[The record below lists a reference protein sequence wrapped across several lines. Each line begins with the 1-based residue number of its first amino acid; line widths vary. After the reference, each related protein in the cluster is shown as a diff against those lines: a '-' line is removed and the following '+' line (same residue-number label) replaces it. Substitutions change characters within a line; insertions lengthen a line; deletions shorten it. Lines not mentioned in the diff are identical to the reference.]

1 MAEKKNFTIEN
12 YNGTDYDTLYP
23 ETNSGQVLLDSD
35 ARVTTGLASGSTLD
49 DALQSVVKD
58 GGAFQIGDT
67 LTTARTNLGDKWLLC
82 NGKQITQTD
91 YPVLVGLLGVQP
103 FNWTSKGTSTT
114 ANIDNIVNKTTA
126 TGDLFLAKSR
136 REESGRYRYYCSSST
151 DLLSWQSLKTSDNK
165 FDIWCVNGTWIIYSD
180 YTVNADKPKKASYY
194 SGENMDFDNFVTIN
208 GIQSSINGVAYWN
221 GKYYINTADK
231 SLESNQSSIF
241 VYTDLSQPPTILHLN
256 TKDSVNP
263 NSYGQLS
270 VLPDGVTV
278 CAGNISSTGD
288 AKYNIHVV
296 DAQNSVSHYYNGI
309 ITGYYASPQSIQY
322 FNGYYYMTTYYKS
335 TSGSSVFNHTLF
347 RSTTINGSY
356 SKVKYNNTDDVTAN
370 TITITDDYL
379 ITDTGY
385 YIDKEN
391 NVYKQANPIKAT
403 VPILVGKDKYY
414 TMINTTA
421 YQSNIAASANLPKV
435 SIASGLYTY
444 IKAKS

>member
-91 YPVLVGLLGVQP
+91 YPVLVGLLGAKP
-103 FNWTSKGTSTT
+103 FGWVSKGTSTT
-114 ANIDNIVNKTTA
+114 ANINNIVNKTTA
-126 TGDLFLAKSR
+126 TGDLFLAKSDT
-136 REESGRYRYYCSSST
+136 EVQNSYHCYYST
-151 DLLSWQSLKTSDNK
+151 DLLSWQSLKTSDRK
-165 FDIWCVNGTWIIYSD
+165 FSIWCLNGTWIIYSD
-180 YTVNADKPKKASYY
+180 YTVIADGPKKASYY
-194 SGENMDFDNFVTIN
+194 SGENMDFDNFTPIN
-208 GIQSSINGVAYWN
+208 GITESIRGAAYWN
-221 GKYYINTADK
+221 GKYYLSTT
-231 SLESNQSSIF
+231 SSDSEDNNGYIYI
-241 VYTDLSQPPTILHLN
+241 YTDLSQPPVKI
-256 TKDSVNP
+256 SVGRRQSGSALTGALTVVP
-263 NSYGQLS
+263 EGV
-270 VLPDGVTV
+270 VLCEGSTSTN
-278 CAGNISSTGD
+278 GN
-288 AKYNIHVV
+288 AAYRIHVV
-296 DAQNSVSHYYNGI
+296 DAQNSVSRYNGT
-309 ITGYYASPQSIQY
+309 ITGYHASPQSIQY

-335 TSGSSVFNHTLF
+335 TSGPSVLNHTLF
-347 RSTTINGSY
+347 RSTTLNGSY
-356 SKVKYNNTDDVTAN
+356 SKVKYNNTTDVTAN

-414 TMINTTA
+414 TMVNTTA

-435 SIASGLYTY
+435 STASGLYTY

>member
-103 FNWTSKGTSTT
+103 FNWASKGTSTT
-114 ANIDNIVNKTTA
+114 VGIDNIVNKTTA
-126 TGDLFLAKSR
+126 TGDLFLATSR

-151 DLLSWQSLKTSDNK
+151 DLLSWQSLKTSNNK
-165 FDIWCVNGTWIIYSD
+165 FYIWCVNGTWIISLNGD
-180 YTVNADKPKKASYY
+180 AGLYY
-194 SGENMDFDNFVTIN
+194 SGENMNFDNFVAIN
-208 GIQSSINGVAYWN
+208 GITSVRGVAYWN
-221 GKYYINTADK
+221 GKYYINAPDS
-231 SLESNQSSIF
+231 SLEKRQSSIF
-241 VYTDLSQPPTILHLN
+241 IYTDLSQPPTILHLDTN
-256 TKDSVNP
+256 DSV
-263 NSYGQLS
+263 SYTYYGQLS
-270 VLPDGVTV
+270 VLPDGVTMCYGSV
-278 CAGNISSTGD
+278 SSTGD

-335 TSGSSVFNHTLF
+335 TSGSNVLNHTLF
-347 RSTTINGSY
+347 RSTTLNGSY

-414 TMINTTA
+414 TMVDTTA

-435 SIASGLYTY
+435 STSSGLYTY

>member
-91 YPVLVGLLGVQP
+91 YPVLVGLLGAKP
-103 FNWTSKGTSTT
+103 FGWVSKGTSTT
-114 ANIDNIVNKTTA
+114 ANINNIVNKTTA
-126 TGDLFLAKSR
+126 TGDLFLAKSDT
-136 REESGRYRYYCSSST
+136 EVQNSYHCYYST
-151 DLLSWQSLKTSDNK
+151 DLLSWQSLKTNDRK
-165 FDIWCVNGTWIIYSD
+165 FNIWCVNGTWIIYSD
-180 YTVNADKPKKASYY
+180 YTVIADQPKKAFYY
-194 SGENMDFDNFVTIN
+194 SGENMDFDNFTAIN
-208 GIQSSINGVAYWN
+208 GITESIRGAAYWN
-221 GKYYINTADK
+221 GKYYFSTYSSDSEDK
-231 SLESNQSSIF
+231 NGYIYI
-241 VYTDLSQPPTILHLN
+241 YTDLSQPPVKISVGRRHSGSAFTGALTVVPEGVVMCDASIYPSGTN
-256 TKDSVNP
+256 TTETYDI
-263 NSYGQLS
+263 
-270 VLPDGVTV
+270 
-278 CAGNISSTGD
+278 C
-288 AKYNIHVV
+288 VV
-296 DAQNSVSHYYNGI
+296 DAQNSVSRYDI
-309 ITGYYASPQSIQY
+309 APIKGYHASSQSIQY

-335 TSGSSVFNHTLF
+335 TSGPSVLNHTLF
-347 RSTTINGSY
+347 RSTTLNGSY

-414 TMINTTA
+414 TMVNTTA
-421 YQSNIAASANLPKV
+421 YQSNIAASATLPKV

>member
-35 ARVTTGLASGSTLD
+35 ARVTTGLASGATLD

-91 YPVLVGLLGVQP
+91 YPVLVGLLGAKP
-103 FNWTSKGTSTT
+103 FGWVSKGTSTT
-114 ANIDNIVNKTTA
+114 ANINNIVNKTTA
-126 TGDLFLAKSR
+126 TGDLFLAKSDT
-136 REESGRYRYYCSSST
+136 EVQNSYHCYYST
-151 DLLSWQSLKTSDNK
+151 DLLSWQSLKTSDRK
-165 FDIWCVNGTWIIYSD
+165 FSIWCLNGTWIIYSNYAAIVD
-180 YTVNADKPKKASYY
+180 EPKKASYY
-194 SGENMDFDNFVTIN
+194 SGENMDFDNFTAIN
-208 GIQSSINGVAYWN
+208 GITESIAGAAYWN
-221 GKYYINTADK
+221 GKYYLSTT
-231 SLESNQSSIF
+231 SSDSEDNNGYIYI
-241 VYTDLSQPPTILHLN
+241 YTDLNQPPVKISVGRRNSGSALTGALTVVPEGVVICEGEAFSGN
-256 TKDSVNP
+256 TT
-263 NSYGQLS
+263 YE
-270 VLPDGVTV
+270 
-278 CAGNISSTGD
+278 
-288 AKYNIHVV
+288 IHVV
-296 DAQNSVSHYYNGI
+296 DAQNSVSHYSNGT
-309 ITGYYASPQSIQY
+309 ITGYKAAPTSIQY

-335 TSGSSVFNHTLF
+335 TSGPSVLNHTLF
-347 RSTTINGSY
+347 RSTTLNGSY

-370 TITITDDYL
+370 TVTITDDYL

-414 TMINTTA
+414 TMVNTTA
-421 YQSNIAASANLPKV
+421 YQSNIAASATLPQV

>member
-91 YPVLVGLLGVQP
+91 YPVLVGLLGAKP
-103 FNWTSKGTSTT
+103 FGWVSKGTSTT
-114 ANIDNIVNKTTA
+114 ANINNIVNKTTA
-126 TGDLFLAKSR
+126 TGDLFLAKSDK
-136 REESGRYRYYCSSST
+136 EVQNSYHCYYST
-151 DLLSWQSLKTSDNK
+151 DLLSWQSLKTNDRK
-165 FDIWCVNGTWIIYSD
+165 FNIWCVNGTWIIYSD
-180 YTVNADKPKKASYY
+180 YTVIADQPKKASYY
-194 SGENMDFDNFVTIN
+194 SGENMDFNNFTAIN
-208 GIQSSINGVAYWN
+208 GITSSIDSVAYWN
-221 GKYYINTADK
+221 GKYYINTADT
-231 SLESNQSSIF
+231 SLENKQSSIF
-241 VYTDLSQPPTILHLN
+241 VYTDLSQLPTIIHLN
-256 TKDSVNP
+256 INDR
-263 NSYGQLS
+263 GQLS
-270 VLPDGVTV
+270 VLPDGVTM
-278 CAGNISSTGD
+278 CHGSISSNGD
-288 AKYNIHVV
+288 AMYDIYVV
-296 DAQNSVSHYYNGI
+296 DAQNFVSHYYKGT
-309 ITGYYASPQSIQY
+309 ITGYRAFPQSIQY
-322 FNGYYYMTTYYKS
+322 FNGYYYMTTYHES
-335 TSGSSVFNHTLF
+335 ASGPSVLNHTLF
-347 RSTTINGSY
+347 RSTTLNGSY

-414 TMINTTA
+414 TMVNTTA

>member
-35 ARVTTGLASGSTLD
+35 AQVTTGLASGSTLD

-82 NGKQITQTD
+82 NGEQITQTD
-91 YPVLVGLLGVQP
+91 YPVLVGLLGDKP
-103 FNWTSKGTSTT
+103 FSWVSKGTSKTE
-114 ANIDNIVNKTTA
+114 NINNIVNKTTA
-126 TGDLFLAKSR
+126 TGDLFLAKSDTKAQN
-136 REESGRYRYYCSSST
+136 SYHCYYST
-151 DLLSWQSLKTSDNK
+151 DLLSWQSLKTSNRK
-165 FDIWCVNGTWIIYSD
+165 FSIWCANGTWIIYSD
-180 YTVNADKPKKASYY
+180 YAAIVDEPKKASYY
-194 SGENMDFDNFVTIN
+194 SGENMDFDNFTAIN
-208 GIQSSINGVAYWN
+208 GITEAISGVAYWN
-221 GKYYINTADK
+221 GKYYFSTT
-231 SLESNQSSIF
+231 SSNSEDNNGYIYI
-241 VYTDLSQPPTILHLN
+241 YTDLSQPPVKI
-256 TKDSVNP
+256 SVGRRQSGSALTGALTVVP
-263 NSYGQLS
+263 EGV
-270 VLPDGVTV
+270 VLCEG
-278 CAGNISSTGD
+278 STSTSGD
-288 AKYNIHVV
+288 ATYRIHVV
-296 DAQNSVSHYYNGI
+296 DAQNSVSHYYNCT
-309 ITGYYASPQSIQY
+309 ITGYHASPQSIQY

-335 TSGSSVFNHTLF
+335 TSEPSVLNHTLF
-347 RSTTINGSY
+347 RSTTLNGSY

-414 TMINTTA
+414 TMVNTTA
-421 YQSNIAASANLPKV
+421 YQSNIAASATLPTV
-435 SIASGLYTY
+435 STEFGLYTY

>member
-58 GGAFQIGDT
+58 GGAFQVGDT

-82 NGKQITQTD
+82 NGTQITQTD
-91 YPVLVGLLGVQP
+91 YPALVGLLGAKP

-126 TGDLFLAKSR
+126 TGDLFLARTNTKV
-136 REESGRYRYYCSSST
+136 GDYYNCYYST
-151 DLLSWQSLKTSDNK
+151 DLLSWKSLKDNGYP
-165 FDIWCVNGTWIIYSD
+165 FYIWCVNGTWFIMFGNTSIYNV
-180 YTVNADKPKKASYY
+180 YYY
-194 SGENMDFDNFVTIN
+194 SGEDMNFNNFVRVN
-208 GIQSSINGVAYWN
+208 GISFVDGVAYWN
-221 GKYYINTADK
+221 GKYYLNGSDK
-231 SLESNQSSIF
+231 MFI
-241 VYTDLSQPPTILHLN
+241 YTDLSQTPNILHLN
-256 TKDSVNP
+256 IGAG
-263 NSYGQLS
+263 GQLS
-270 VLPDGVTV
+270 VLPDGVAFCYGGTPAYSQYGIV
-278 CAGNISSTGD
+278 
-288 AKYNIHVV
+288 VV
-296 DAQNSVSHYYNGI
+296 DAQNSVSTYSVTLADYNAPA
-309 ITGYYASPQSIQY
+309 TSIQY
-322 FNGYYYMTTYYKS
+322 FNGYYYITTHAN
-335 TSGSSVFNHTLF
+335 TSPTITHTLF
-347 RSTTINGSY
+347 RSTALNGNY
-356 SKVKYNNTDDVTAN
+356 SKVMYNDTDEVTATN
-370 TITITDDYL
+370 ITITDNYL

-403 VPILVGKDKYY
+403 VPILVSNDKYY
-414 TMINTTA
+414 TMVNTTA

-435 SIASGLYTY
+435 STASGLYTY

>member
-35 ARVTTGLASGSTLD
+35 AQVTTGLASGSTLD

-91 YPVLVGLLGVQP
+91 YPVLVGLLGAKP
-103 FNWTSKGTSTT
+103 FGWVSKGTSTT
-114 ANIDNIVNKTTA
+114 ENINNIVNKTTA
-126 TGDLFLAKSR
+126 TGDLFLAKSDK
-136 REESGRYRYYCSSST
+136 EVHGDYHCYYST
-151 DLLSWQSLKTSDNK
+151 DLLSWQSLKTSDRK
-165 FDIWCVNGTWIIYSD
+165 FNILCVNGTWIIYSD
-180 YTVNADKPKKASYY
+180 YTGIADQPKKASYY
-194 SGENMDFDNFVTIN
+194 SGENMDFNNFTAIN
-208 GIQSSINGVAYWN
+208 GITESIRGAAYWN
-221 GKYYINTADK
+221 GKYYFSTY
-231 SLESNQSSIF
+231 SSDSEDNNGYIYI
-241 VYTDLSQPPTILHLN
+241 YTDLSQPPVKI
-256 TKDSVNP
+256 SVGRRH
-263 NSYGQLS
+263 SGSALTGALT
-270 VLPDGVTV
+270 VVPDGVV
-278 CAGNISSTGD
+278 ICEGSISSTNNATYD
-288 AKYNIHVV
+288 IHVV
-296 DAQNSVSHYYNGI
+296 DAQNSVSSSGI
-309 ITGYYASPQSIQY
+309 GTITGYYASPQSIQY

-335 TSGSSVFNHTLF
+335 TSGPSVLNHTLF
-347 RSTTINGSY
+347 RSTTLNGSY

-414 TMINTTA
+414 TMVNTTA

>member
-35 ARVTTGLASGSTLD
+35 AQVTTGLASGSTLD

-91 YPVLVGLLGVQP
+91 YPVLVGLLGAKP
-103 FNWTSKGTSTT
+103 FGWVSKGTSKT
-114 ANIDNIVNKTTA
+114 ANINNIVNKTTA
-126 TGDLFLAKSR
+126 TGDLFLAKSDT
-136 REESGRYRYYCSSST
+136 EVQGDYHCYYST
-151 DLLSWQSLKTSDNK
+151 DLLSWQSLKNSDRE
-165 FDIWCVNGTWIIYSD
+165 FYIWCVNGTWIIYSD
-180 YTVNADKPKKASYY
+180 YAVIVDKPKKASYY
-194 SGENMDFDNFVTIN
+194 SGENMDFNNFTAIN
-208 GIQSSINGVAYWN
+208 GITEPIRGVAYWN
-221 GKYYINTADK
+221 GKYYFSTY
-231 SLESNQSSIF
+231 SSNSEDDNGYIYI
-241 VYTDLSQPPTILHLN
+241 YTDLSQPPVKI
-256 TKDSVNP
+256 SVGRRHSGSALTGALTVVP
-263 NSYGQLS
+263 EG
-270 VLPDGVTV
+270 VAICDGDISGS
-278 CAGNISSTGD
+278 GNATYD
-288 AKYNIHVV
+288 IHVV
-296 DAQNSVSHYYNGI
+296 DAQNSVSSYGLAT
-309 ITGYYASPQSIQY
+309 ITGYYATPKSIQY

-335 TSGSSVFNHTLF
+335 TSGTGVLNHTLF
-347 RSTTINGSY
+347 RSTTLNGSY

-391 NVYKQANPIKAT
+391 NVDKQGNPIKAT

-414 TMINTTA
+414 TMVNTTA
-421 YQSNIAASANLPKV
+421 YQNNLVASAELPIV
-435 SIASGLYTY
+435 STDFGLYTY

>member
-35 ARVTTGLASGSTLD
+35 AQVTTGLASGSTLD

-91 YPVLVGLLGVQP
+91 YPVLVGLLGAKP
-103 FNWTSKGTSTT
+103 FGWVSKGTSTT
-114 ANIDNIVNKTTA
+114 ANINNIVNKTTA
-126 TGDLFLAKSR
+126 TGDLFLAKSDT
-136 REESGRYRYYCSSST
+136 EVQNSYHCYYST
-151 DLLSWQSLKTSDNK
+151 DLLSWQSLKTSDRK

-180 YTVNADKPKKASYY
+180 YAAIVDEHKKASYY
-194 SGENMDFDNFVTIN
+194 SGENMNFDNFTAIN
-208 GIQSSINGVAYWN
+208 GITERIDGVAYWN
-221 GKYYINTADK
+221 GKYY
-231 SLESNQSSIF
+231 LSSK
-241 VYTDLSQPPTILHLN
+241 YHDLSSGKDTYYFYIYSNLSNVPQQVKVDGTGSLH
-256 TKDSVNP
+256 
-263 NSYGQLS
+263 
-270 VLPDGVTV
+270 VLPEGVAMCRISGADTTNVFVTV
-278 CAGNISSTGD
+278 VNQQEQIT
-288 AKYNIHVV
+288 KYTV
-296 DAQNSVSHYYNGI
+296 SVPIKIRGAYI
-309 ITGYYASPQSIQY
+309 EY
-322 FNGYYYMTTYYKS
+322 FNGYYYAILTTYATSGNLYRMYKS
-335 TSGSSVFNHTLF
+335 SSLTGTYSPVTY
-347 RSTTINGSY
+347 NGTAIQA
-356 SKVKYNNTDDVTAN
+356 KYL
-370 TITITDDYL
+370 TITDDYL

-414 TMINTTA
+414 TMVNTTA
-421 YQSNIAASANLPKV
+421 YQSNIAASATLPKV

>member
-35 ARVTTGLASGSTLD
+35 ALVTTGLASGSTLD

-91 YPVLVGLLGVQP
+91 YPVLVGLLGAKP
-103 FNWTSKGTSTT
+103 FGWVSKGTSTT

-126 TGDLFLAKSR
+126 TGDLFLAKSDT
-136 REESGRYRYYCSSST
+136 EVQNSYHCYYST
-151 DLLSWQSLKTSDNK
+151 DLLSWQSLKTNDRK
-165 FDIWCVNGTWIIYSD
+165 FNIWCVNGTWIIYSD
-180 YTVNADKPKKASYY
+180 YTVIADQPKKASYY
-194 SGENMDFDNFVTIN
+194 SGENMDFNNFTAIN
-208 GIQSSINGVAYWN
+208 GITSSIDSVAYWN
-221 GKYYINTADK
+221 GKYYINTADT
-231 SLESNQSSIF
+231 SLENKQSSIF
-241 VYTDLSQPPTILHLN
+241 VYTDLSQLPTIIHLN
-256 TKDSVNP
+256 INDR
-263 NSYGQLS
+263 GQLS
-270 VLPDGVTV
+270 VLPDGVTM
-278 CAGNISSTGD
+278 CHGSISSNNNATYD
-288 AKYNIHVV
+288 IHVV
-296 DAQNSVSHYYNGI
+296 DAQNSVSHYYKGT
-309 ITGYYASPQSIQY
+309 ITGYYAFPKSIQY
-322 FNGYYYMTTYYKS
+322 FNGYYYMTTYHKS
-335 TSGSSVFNHTLF
+335 TSGPSVLNHTLF
-347 RSTTINGSY
+347 RSTTLNGSY
-356 SKVKYNNTDDVTAN
+356 SKVKYNNTNDVTAN

-414 TMINTTA
+414 TMVNTTA

>member
-35 ARVTTGLASGSTLD
+35 ALVTTGLASGSTLD

-91 YPVLVGLLGVQP
+91 YPVLVGLLGAKP
-103 FNWTSKGTSTT
+103 FGWVSKGTSTT
-114 ANIDNIVNKTTA
+114 ENINNIVNKTTA
-126 TGDLFLAKSR
+126 TGDLFLAKSDK
-136 REESGRYRYYCSSST
+136 EVHGDYHCYYST
-151 DLLSWQSLKTSDNK
+151 DLLSWQSLKTSDRK
-165 FDIWCVNGTWIIYSD
+165 FNIWCVNGTWIIYSD
-180 YTVNADKPKKASYY
+180 YTGIADQPKKASYY
-194 SGENMDFDNFVTIN
+194 SGENMDFNNFTAIN
-208 GIQSSINGVAYWN
+208 GITSSIDGVAYWN
-221 GKYYINTADK
+221 GKYYINTADT
-231 SLESNQSSIF
+231 SLESKQSSIF
-241 VYTDLSQPPTILHLN
+241 VYTDLSQLPTIIHLN
-256 TKDSVNP
+256 IKDR
-263 NSYGQLS
+263 GQLS
-270 VLPDGVTV
+270 VLPDGVTM
-278 CAGNISSTGD
+278 CHGSISSTNNATYD
-288 AKYNIHVV
+288 IHVV
-296 DAQNSVSHYYNGI
+296 DAQNSVSHYYNGT
-309 ITGYYASPQSIQY
+309 ITGYYAFPKSIQY

-335 TSGSSVFNHTLF
+335 TSGPSVLNHTLF
-347 RSTTINGSY
+347 RSTTLNGSY

-414 TMINTTA
+414 TMVNTTA
-421 YQSNIAASANLPKV
+421 YQSNIAASATLPKV